1 MRAITGSPLKSFQES
16 IKGSNDS
23 RDLIG
28 ALNAYFNDVSEP
40 SREEAVNNAVDFLR
54 RWMKSDNYKS
64 QIGGAPMMR
73 SEIGDEESAMY
84 EKIRR
89 AGDEV
94 EFKGLPVGTYGLASP
109 LNDIARYLDYRS
121 PVFRASVNS
130 NASNFDSKHNPSDN
144 EDSAVHELYH
154 AVSEPSNIGR
164 YYESNTDSRYYGKER
179 TGNVLEYPE
188 GLSEYDP
195 KPFISPRNDY
205 SSMSGAGRD
214 IYYQRFVVDDDPNS
228 RASSI
233 YYFRNPTEL
242 SARTRDI
249 TNFLQ
254 REGEIPEDKFSLDY
268 DDILKAYEMG
278 HDAAKELLYALGVY
292 THDGSNYFLREDLI
306 PESKE
311 KYNMYLK
318 GKL

>member
-1 MRAITGSPLKSFQES
+1 MRAITGSPLKSFQNS
-16 IKGSNDS
+16 IDGSKDS
-23 RDLIG
+23 RDLIK
-28 ALNAYFNDVSEP
+28 ALNAYYDDTSSP

-54 RWMKSDNYKS
+54 RWMKSDSYKS

-84 EKIRR
+84 EKIGR
-89 AGDEV
+89 AGDEL

-130 NASNFDSKHNPSDN
+130 NVSNFDGSVGASDN

-154 AVSEPSNIGR
+154 AVSEPTNIGR
-164 YYESNTDSRYYGKER
+164 YYEGNTDSRYFGKER
-179 TGNVLEYPE
+179 TGRVLEYPD
-188 GLSEYDP
+188 GLSAYDP
-195 KPFISPRNDY
+195 KPFIAPRGEM
-205 SSMSGAGRD
+205 SSMSDAGKD
-214 IYYQRFVVDDDPNS
+214 IYNQRFVVDDDPNRQS
-228 RASSI
+228 SSI

-254 REGEIPEDKFSLDY
+254 REGEIPKDKFSLEY
-268 DDILKAYEMG
+268 DDILKAYEMD

-292 THDGSNYFLREDLI
+292 THDGKQYFLREDLI
-306 PESKE
+306 PESRE
-311 KYNMYLK
+311 KYNTYLK
-318 GKL
+318 DKL